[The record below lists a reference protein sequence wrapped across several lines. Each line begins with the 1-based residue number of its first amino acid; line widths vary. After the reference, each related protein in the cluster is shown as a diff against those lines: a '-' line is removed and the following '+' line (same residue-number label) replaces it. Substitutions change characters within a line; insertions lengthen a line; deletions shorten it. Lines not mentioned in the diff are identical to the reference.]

1 MLRRLVA
8 MQCLRSNFNQHGR
21 KLHNAMA
28 FQPVDHCMKAEL
40 LYDWAGQKIATV
52 LHYAVDSPPTALM
65 MAELAD
71 ELITWWQGTVKAG
84 QPTTLAL
91 EAVRITDLTTV
102 NSPQLTDATGL
113 PAAGTGASPS
123 LPNNVALCITK
134 RTLLRGR
141 SFRGRIYHPGLTEGA
156 VTGNVVAGATVTGI
170 IAWYEL
176 LRNFT
181 LTESSADLAVV
192 SYFEA
197 GNPRP
202 EGLVTL
208 VTGFSSDGTVD
219 SQRRRLPGRG
229 S

>member
-1 MLRRLVA
+1 MP
-8 MQCLRSNFNQHGR
+8 FI
-21 KLHNAMA
+21 
-28 FQPVDHCMKAEL
+28 PVPHCVKAEL

-52 LHYAVDSPPTALM
+52 LHYELTNPPGPTDLT
-65 MAELAD
+65 ELAS
-71 ELITWWQGTVKAG
+71 ELIDWWQLTVKAG

-91 EAVRITDLTTV
+91 EAVRITDLTTAF
-102 NSPQLTDATGL
+102 SPSITDATGL

-123 LPNNVALCITK
+123 MPNNIALCITK

-156 VTGNVVAGATVTGI
+156 ITGNVVAGATVTGI
-170 IAWYEL
+170 INWYEL
-176 LRNFT
+176 LREFT
-181 LTESSADLAVV
+181 LTSGLAALCVV

-202 EGLVTL
+202 EGLKTIVTHF
-208 VTGFSSDGTVD
+208 TSDGTVD